1 MKEQQRREQQL
12 KQERDKQRSVAL
24 MMRNQKQIEIENR
37 LRTMEEKRRA
47 LQQVNSYTNKVVH
60 DLLEEKKEP
69 RLDAYSMMKHAEE
82 NIQMTDFLEKKRKG
96 DKYLK
101 DSYQDARKH
110 SATRHSG
117 SNYESQTSAVYEN
130 I

>member
-1 MKEQQRREQQL
+1 MRDQQRREYQL
-12 KQERDKQRSVAL
+12 QIEKDKQRSIAL
-24 MMRNQKQIEIENR
+24 MMRNQKQAEIENR
-37 LRTMEEKRRA
+37 LRAMEAKRKA

-60 DLLEEKKEP
+60 DLLEDKKG
-69 RLDAYSMMKHAEE
+69 LHVNAYALIKHAEDDMHMAE
-82 NIQMTDFLEKKRKG
+82 FLEKKQVG

-101 DSYQDARKH
+101 ESYHDVRNR

-117 SNYESQTSAVYEN
+117 SHHESQGSDIYEN